1 MKLFNPGSPAEA
13 MQNIR
18 KKKESTGTFPQMPP

>member
-13 MQNIR
+13 MQKSR
-18 KKKESTGTFPQMPP
+18 KKKERTGTLPQMPP